1 MHLLMVI
8 LTSWVSEGVRARA
21 GMHKEVLAGMI
32 LILAESPAEVEVVV
46 VRACRPISAAGFE
59 GDA

>member
-1 MHLLMVI
+1 
-8 LTSWVSEGVRARA
+8 
-21 GMHKEVLAGMI
+21 MHKEVLAGMI